1 MKGKAGIH
9 AYMHKTLEEI
19 FGLREADFRSTM
31 ASLRRGVGREPGEI
45 PELLGQ
51 LLLSMPEE
59 MMDSSGRATAEL
71 RACYAALTLFAMHQ
85 QGHSQTERMSKED
98 ASLGSAVAHLITNEE
113 EFSRVQRRFNMMA
126 TSDDLNE
133 LQYHFRTIVRMLS
146 DKSLP
151 VDYVT
156 MAEDF
161 YRYQFMD
168 NRPAVRLKW
177 GQDFYRTVNKK
188 EDKKDE

>member
-1 MKGKAGIH
+1 
-9 AYMHKTLEEI
+9 
-19 FGLREADFRSTM
+19 
-31 ASLRRGVGREPGEI
+31 
-45 PELLGQ
+45 
-51 LLLSMPEE
+51 
-59 MMDSSGRATAEL
+59 
-71 RACYAALTLFAMHQ
+71 
-85 QGHSQTERMSKED
+85 
-98 ASLGSAVAHLITNEE
+98 
-113 EFSRVQRRFNMMA
+113 MMA

>member
-1 MKGKAGIH
+1 MKGRTGVRNYMYKTIEGI
-9 AYMHKTLEEI
+9 Y
-19 FGLREADFRSTM
+19 GLRDADFRSTM
-31 ASLRRGVGREPGEI
+31 ANLRRGVGHEPGEI
-45 PELLGQ
+45 PELLGY
-51 LLLSMPEE
+51 LLMSMPEE
-59 MMDSSGRATAEL
+59 MMDSRGTATFEL

-85 QGHSQTERMSKED
+85 QGHSQEERMSKEG
-98 ASLGSAVAHLITNEE
+98 ASLGSAVARLIGSDD
-113 EFSRVQRRFNMMA
+113 EFSRVQGRFNTIA
-126 TSDDLNE
+126 TSDDLTE

-151 VDYVT
+151 VDYVQ

-161 YRYQFMD
+161 YSYQFIE
-168 NRPAVRLKW
+168 NRPSIRLKW